1 MDTTFYLVTHQTRT
15 PSTTKI
21 GIEPQVQRIGK
32 YKSFGD
38 TFNRT
43 SISEAQR
50 EVVSSLLMEASDF
63 WADSV
68 AMALNKTAA
77 DVMQLWA
84 DTGISCNSL
93 SHSVSISSS
102 SY

>member
-1 MDTTFYLVTHQTRT
+1 M
-15 PSTTKI
+15 
-21 GIEPQVQRIGK
+21 QRIGK

-50 EVVSSLLMEASDF
+50 EVISSLLTEASDF

-68 AMALNKTAA
+68 ALSLNKTAA
-77 DVMQLWA
+77 EVMQLWA
-84 DTGISCNSL
+84 DTGMTPTSFSLLSC
-93 SHSVSISSS
+93 IFM
-102 SY
+102 Y

>member
-1 MDTTFYLVTHQTRT
+1 M
-15 PSTTKI
+15 
-21 GIEPQVQRIGK
+21 QRIGK

-50 EVVSSLLMEASDF
+50 EVISSLLTEASDF

-68 AMALNKTAA
+68 ALALNKTAA
-77 DVMQLWA
+77 EVTQLWA
-84 DTGISCNSL
+84 DTGTKLLTHFYLNTHQC
-93 SHSVSISSS
+93 
-102 SY
+102 SYLYCYLYHYFTSA